1 MDTKTKTY
9 KDKNLDLSAT
19 TGSGSFQEPSPYHR
33 LCRWSLILFQKKAK
47 AFKDTDRYHNQSIGL
62 QRRHPTW
69 LESLPSPQKSQ
80 RNRNVYLTNGIAFA
94 VFRIFRISAYFFLDK
109 TKTLG

>member
-1 MDTKTKTY
+1 MYDGKKKMQYWLNKVLMIGFNY
-9 KDKNLDLSAT
+9 KLT
-19 TGSGSFQEPSPYHR
+19 
-33 LCRWSLILFQKKAK
+33 LFQKKAK